1 MKVLAI
7 SNNLQVNQSLNNQS
21 MVLTFR
27 HSRNVFGF
35 NYAAN
40 PTFVQQFRVEGVF
53 KRVKNY
59 PTIEQ
64 VYRKQDG
71 TFTSQNVSIDK
82 TKTLQTGYIDENS
95 HDALSVALKHSTM
108 RLDEVAYFHQGN
120 YELDGDDDDTLT
132 NLIQAK
138 ATLTQQGYNKT
149 TVTC

>member
-21 MVLTFR
+21 KLITFK
-27 HSRNVFGF
+27 HSRDAFGF
-35 NYAAN
+35 NYSAN
-40 PTFVQQFRVEGVF
+40 PTFSQQFRIEGVF
-53 KRVKNY
+53 KRVKSY
-59 PTIEQ
+59 LVIEQ
-64 VYRKQDG
+64 VYRRQDG
-71 TFTSQNVSIDK
+71 VHVAQNVSIDK
-82 TKTLQTGYIDENS
+82 TRTLETGYLDENS

-108 RLDEVAYFHQGN
+108 KLDTVAYFHQGN
-120 YELDGDDDDTLT
+120 YEYDGDDDDTLT